1 MLVRFEDPTAANQAF
16 YKAMSTADIELMSSV
31 WARREADTCIHP
43 GWPMLTGWDAIRQ
56 SVEAIFAGS
65 AYMHFSISDEQ
76 VEQWDGVA
84 RVNCI
89 ENIWSVAPGRTV
101 QTRVAATNLFV
112 LTGEGWRMILHH
124 GSPIAGSN
132 ASQQIQDATD

>member
-1 MLVRFEDPTAANQAF
+1 MPYDDPESTNAAF
-16 YKAMSTADIELMSSV
+16 YRAMSSADLELMATC
-31 WARREADTCIHP
+31 WARRGEDTCIHP

-56 SVEAIFAGS
+56 SLEAIFAGS
-65 AYMHFSISDEQ
+65 TYMHFAISDQ
-76 VEQWDGVA
+76 SVERWDGVA

-112 LTGEGWRMILHH
+112 RTDDGWRMILHH
-124 GSPIAGSN
+124 GSPIAGAG
-132 ASQQIQDATD
+132 ASQAIQDATD